1 MNNHL
6 ETEIKKFIII
16 ASKKKKKLVINLTK
30 EEQDLYRQSY
40 QM

>member
-16 ASKKKKKLVINLTK
+16 ASKKKKLIINLTK